1 MTRALVIAI
10 LLAVAGT
17 AHAYP
22 QFQMARDETCSGC
35 HLSPAGGGL
44 LNENGLNTAESMSQF
59 GTDPAFLNGVVK
71 PPSWLILG
79 GDFRAAS
86 GYLQAPQRYL
96 LTIPMQADLYANAV
110 YKTLT
115 FHVTAGY
122 RPPEYGNENAT
133 RMWSREHYV
142 QWQSDEGSPEG
153 VFVRVGRLMPIFGLR
168 LAEHDTYIRRYGGV
182 PLYSES
188 YGATVSYVKAKYEAH
203 LSGWGRDHLI
213 DPARQDD
220 GVAAYV
226 ETRLSDVAAV
236 GGEAMLQH
244 TVSDDQYRGGVTA
257 KYFLKGPQVL
267 LQGELQVDNQHIGPY
282 GLTKL
287 ISYAMA
293 SYFPKDQ
300 WLIDVG
306 WGHYD
311 ENLRIK
317 GLDHDA
323 LDLNVHWFTSSHFE
337 ALLNARVE
345 LIGQASS
352 DVNASG
358 PTGAYVLLMG
368 HYRL

>member
-1 MTRALVIAI
+1 MRIVVIAVV
-10 LLAVAGT
+10 LAIAGT
-17 AHAYP
+17 AQAYP
-22 QFQMARDETCSGC
+22 QFQLYRDETCSGC
-35 HLSPAGGGL
+35 HISPAGGGL

-59 GTDPAFLNGVVK
+59 GTDPAFLNGLVK
-71 PPSWLILG
+71 PPSWLVLG
-79 GDFRAAS
+79 GDFRGAS
-86 GYLQAPQRYL
+86 GYVQTPQRYL
-96 LTIPMQADLYANAV
+96 LTIPMQADLYADAQFDHFTV
-110 YKTLT
+110 
-115 FHVTAGY
+115 HVTAGY
-122 RPPEYGNENAT
+122 RPPEYLNENAT
-133 RMWSREHYV
+133 RLWSKEHYV
-142 QWQSDEGSPEG
+142 QWQSDVGSPEG
-153 VFVRVGRLMPIFGLR
+153 VFIRLGRLMPIFGLR
-168 LAEHDTYIRRYGGV
+168 LAEHDTYVRRYGGTG
-182 PLYSES
+182 LYTET
-188 YGATVSYVKAKYEAH
+188 YGATASYIKSKYEAH
-203 LSGWGRDHLI
+203 ISGWVRDHLI

-220 GVAAYV
+220 GGAVYL

-236 GGEAMLQH
+236 GAEGMIQH
-244 TVSDDQYRGGVTA
+244 TVSDNQYRGGFTG

-267 LQGELQVDNQHIGPY
+267 LEGEVQVDNQHIGSY

-287 ISYAMA
+287 ISYVGAD
-293 SYFPKDQ
+293 YFPKDQ
-300 WLIDVG
+300 WMVELA